1 MGTNATGGSLYF
13 DAGVNIDQ
21 LIADFNKAKQAAGQF
36 TDQVQKEGKK
46 MDDSF
51 AGLGKSLGSIGGI
64 LAGYMSLN
72 FAGQFVTSVATVR
85 GEFQKLE
92 VAFNTMLGNK
102 EKADA
107 LMAQIVDYAAT
118 TPFELQDIAGG
129 AKQLLAYGTA
139 SEKIIP
145 IMKQLG
151 DVSAGLGQPIGRLVT
166 VFGQIQLKG
175 KLMGDDLR
183 QINEAGVPLI
193 AELAKNLGK
202 SNAEIQA
209 MVTAGQIGA
218 ADVAKA
224 FETMAGAGGKFEGMT
239 AAMSKTIAGQISNL
253 KDAWTSMLNDIGKGN
268 EGLISD
274 ALGFAKGIVDNYQKV
289 VDILKVLVVAYG
301 SYKAVLMATAAVQ
314 KVSAAVST
322 LQSMIR
328 MKEAITA
335 ATLSQRGFNKAAM
348 INPYVAAVAGVIAL
362 VTAIST
368 LIKRSQDVQGNID
381 SLNESIAAVGKQ
393 DNTSELVA
401 RFEELNGK
409 TVKTKEEQEELK
421 NIIIAIGKEMPG
433 VIQDYGLY
441 GEAISLNTE
450 KLYAQNEELR
460 KQKKLML
467 EGDLGDAEEK
477 LTKLLKEQERLQK
490 MLSTGKLVAADLSV
504 QNWYSLSK
512 SQMEK
517 YRKELIET
525 TDKIG
530 ELQGKIQEGNN
541 AVNGIKSVDTMKL
554 LAPYREL
561 FGNIDGITN
570 EKAKELKVKL
580 QGLLSD
586 PLIAGSEDAKKK
598 VSEQMDKLAAYLE
611 GPNVSERIKKVMAQL
626 KIESEKL
633 LQMKSPDSHASD
645 EAIKKQQAIVDELTK
660 ILEAGDKKKTSVQ
673 KKGTEDLKKAE
684 EKKNEAFRKLADER
698 CQDELNAREKEIS
711 IMQDGYSK
719 KVAEADFELQKE
731 LARIDKERQ
740 ARVDAI
746 NDANGKKSGDK
757 GFITSL
763 SADDEKVFTDQII
776 GAVQIREYKIKE
788 LSKASADE
796 LLQIEKDLNAQLQ
809 TERDKDY
816 QDVKDYYD
824 NLRKEKKVA
833 LSPEDFAK
841 VKPQI
846 DEAEKTATK
855 AIDSK
860 YAIATIDMQEN
871 LALKENEINQVRQ
884 KNEHKYQESVLAIQK
899 EFNQKR
905 IKEVENLQD
914 DESKKKLAGYK
925 ADEEALKKEQELLD
939 EQNKQRQQ
947 DQLIAGAFEF
957 ADALLGASDASK
969 EVKEQLGM
977 ALNVVGKLASGD
989 YIGAAISLL
998 TGLADEIMTL
1008 FESADAKSAKAIA
1021 KQNERLSEMI
1031 SNAKLLSDTL
1041 SRTSGVSYSSQSLK
1055 QLLYGLVTL
1064 NNTTIALNKLINTP
1078 TTGSYNWIGRSFS
1091 VVTQLNTE
1099 IEKIQQKLLS
1109 TSDKLTDKQRT
1120 QLEDQLKLYQEM
1132 MGSIDDAIS
1141 SLTGTSVAELATGL
1155 QDAFLSGSD
1164 AAKNWGNTVED
1175 VIKNIVKQQAISKL
1189 IMGPINKIVLDFLDS
1204 VSIYGM
1210 DGFAIT
1216 QFKTDLSNAF
1226 GTIKPV
1232 WDAFTEGMKG
1242 IGIDIS
1248 GANAAATAAKAE
1260 GLTGAIKGIT
1270 AEQADLLGGVLISMR
1285 EYQVKGYTETK
1296 GSFLTISDALNRQL
1310 TATNEIR
1317 QNELMKFNSQFT
1329 TLVEINRQTNQQ
1341 IIDMRQFDLSEIL
1354 IVNRQIAANTSY
1366 NKELPAIKAELIAM
1380 NAQIKNL

>member
-21 LIADFNKAKQAAGQF
+21 LIADFNKAKQAANQF
-36 TDQVQKEGKK
+36 TNQVQKEGKQLDTAFSGLSGK
-46 MDDSF
+46 LAAFFSIAAG
-51 AGLGKSLGSIGGI
+51 AGLVNQIIK
-64 LAGYMSLN
+64 
-72 FAGQFVTSVATVR
+72 VR
-85 GEFQKLE
+85 SEFQQLE
-92 VAFNTMLGNK
+92 ISFQTMLGNK
-102 EKADA
+102 EKADK
-107 LMAQIVDYAAT
+107 LMQEVIQFAAT
-118 TPFELQDIAGG
+118 TPFELTNLAS
-129 AKQLLAYGTA
+129 ATKQLLAFGVA
-139 SEKIIP
+139 SEDVMG
-145 IMKQLG
+145 IMKSMG
-151 DVSAGLGQPIGRLVT
+151 DVSAGLGVPIERLILN
-166 VFGQIQLKG
+166 FGQVKNMG
-175 KLMGDDLR
+175 KLGGRELR
-183 QINEAGVPLI
+183 DFAVAGVPLLG
-193 AELAKNLGK
+193 ELAKNLGK
-202 SNAEIQA
+202 TEEAITA
-209 MVTAGQIGA
+209 MVSAGKIGYE
-218 ADVAKA
+218 DVKKA
-224 FETMAGAGGKFEGMT
+224 FESMSGAGGRFDDLMAKQ
-239 AAMSKTIAGQISNL
+239 SKTMTGQISNL
-253 KDAWTSMLNDIGKGN
+253 KDSVARMFDEIGQSQEGTFATVMRTLNWTV
-268 EGLISD
+268 EH
-274 ALGFAKGIVDNYQKV
+274 YQTFL
-289 VDILKVLVVAYG
+289 DILKTIVVTYGAYRAAIALTAALQSGGSISNAIKGLQSLRTALLGATTGQKALNTATLANPYIFAATAIAALVSVLVVFAMKVK
-301 SYKAVLMATAAVQ
+301 STKEIVDDLNAS
-314 KVSAAVST
+314 VSAVGEQDAIDKMIDRYSVLNQKTDKT
-322 LQSMIR
+322 L
-328 MKEAITA
+328 
-335 ATLSQRGFNKAAM
+335 
-348 INPYVAAVAGVIAL
+348 
-362 VTAIST
+362 
-368 LIKRSQDVQGNID
+368 
-381 SLNESIAAVGKQ
+381 
-393 DNTSELVA
+393 
-401 RFEELNGK
+401 
-409 TVKTKEEQEELK
+409 EEQEELK
-421 NIIIAIGKEMPG
+421 KLMISLGNTYPDVIKKIDEHGNAIQLDTAALIQNNAALRDQNKALAGKNIEDAGKKIEDLRKKKQRLDLEFKTGQQVIRNIWGNLEVKSGSIFGVDRNKVKAEIDEVTTEINKLTESISKSEQELSGMSVSDIGKELEPYKKMLVESQTLSKETAIKNRDELQKILIG
-433 VIQDYGLY
+433 GTLSK
-441 GEAISLNTE
+441 EATETVKQQVLSLNKWIAEGTNSDKIKE
-450 KLYAQNEELR
+450 
-460 KQKKLML
+460 LML
-467 EGDLGDAEEK
+467 NLKAAQKEYYK
-477 LTKLLKEQERLQK
+477 LT
-490 MLSTGKLVAADLSV
+490 
-504 QNWYSLSK
+504 
-512 SQMEK
+512 
-517 YRKELIET
+517 
-525 TDKIG
+525 DK
-530 ELQGKIQEGNN
+530 N
-541 AVNGIKSVDTMKL
+541 AVSTTEQKTKAKTDLDAIK
-554 LAPYREL
+554 
-561 FGNIDGITN
+561 
-570 EKAKELKVKL
+570 KELKDIYGIDVDKKEK
-580 QGLLSD
+580 
-586 PLIAGSEDAKKK
+586 AAKK
-598 VSEQMDKLAAYLE
+598 ETD
-611 GPNVSERIKKVMAQL
+611 I
-626 KIESEKL
+626 
-633 LQMKSPDSHASD
+633 
-645 EAIKKQQAIVDELTK
+645 
-660 ILEAGDKKKTSVQ
+660 
-673 KKGTEDLKKAE
+673 E
-684 EKKNEAFRKLADER
+684 EKKNEAYRKLAEER

-746 NDANGKKSGDK
+746 NEANGKKTGDK

-824 NLRKEKKVA
+824 NLRKEKKAA

-841 VKPQI
+841 IKPQI

-914 DESKKKLAGYK
+914 NESKKKLAGYK

-1041 SRTSGVSYSSQSLK
+1041 SRTSGISYSSQSLK

-1210 DGFAIT
+1210 DGYAIT
-1216 QFKTDLSNAF
+1216 KFKDDLSNAF

-1354 IVNRQIAANTSY
+1354 NVNRQIAANTSY